1 MGVASWLKQL
11 RRVPGVNKARHLA
24 EVAVTPY
31 VRGDLA
37 ELRAVTERDIADLQ
51 ARVAVI
57 EGSQPLVLNAISST
71 NGVARL
77 SAREMQSTRDD
88 LTGFVEA
95 SLAPHVS
102 SIAYLLQRVEMVRAE
117 VLYELRYG
125 QAAGT
130 EASPIAF
137 ESKVINPAALE
148 QPDVRLNLGCGHV
161 PLPGFVNVDMRELP
175 GVDVIAVLDDL
186 PVPEGSLAEIF
197 SAHVLEHFPGEE
209 LSRRLLPYWRSL
221 LRPGGVF
228 RAVVP
233 DIAAMANGYSSG
245 AIGFETFREVLYGG
259 QEYQGDTHYNGF
271 SAAHL
276 GSLLADAGFEE
287 VAVIA
292 EGRPNGSCLEFEI
305 RASAPRSA
313 VPA

>member
-37 ELRAVTERDIADLQ
+37 ELKAVTGRDLADLR
-51 ARVAVI
+51 ARLTVI
-57 EGSQPLVLNAISST
+57 EGSQARGLNATSST
-71 NGVARL
+71 NGGAQF
-77 SAREMQSTRDD
+77 AGDD
-88 LTGFVEA
+88 LNGLVQA
-95 SLAPHVS
+95 SLAPHVGT
-102 SIAYLLQRVEMVRAE
+102 IAYLLQRVEMVRAE
-117 VLYELRYG
+117 MLYELRYG

-130 EASPIAF
+130 DTKPIAF
-137 ESKVINPAALE
+137 ESKVINPAALG

-161 PLPGFVNVDMRELP
+161 PLQGFVNIDMRELP

-186 PVPEGSLAEIF
+186 PVPERSVAEIF
-197 SAHVLEHFPGEE
+197 SSHVLEHFPVEE
-209 LSRRLLPYWRSL
+209 LTRRLLPYWQSL

-233 DIAAMANGYSSG
+233 DIAAMAHGYSSG

-259 QEYQGDTHYNGF
+259 QEYEGDTHFNGF
-271 SAAHL
+271 SAGHL
-276 GSLLADAGFEE
+276 GSLLADAGFED
-287 VAVIA
+287 VAVVA

-305 RASAPRSA
+305 LATRFE
-313 VPA
+313 V